1 MLPVNWREQAVQA
14 IFGDLVTQG
23 FGWVVWASR
32 AVLGWLIQFVRP
44 PPAPVS
50 ALASRMEILMLAR
63 EMEGMTALASN
74 EFFKRHRG
82 KRLTVRGP
90 ILQVEP
96 ARRGIVGVPIKQRRG
111 YTAVLEFA
119 GQRRRLTTLEIGQ
132 IITASGSI
140 FQLDPD
146 KFTLRDCKILE
157 VSDK

>member
-1 MLPVNWREQAVQA
+1 
-14 IFGDLVTQG
+14 
-23 FGWVVWASR
+23 
-32 AVLGWLIQFVRP
+32 
-44 PPAPVS
+44 
-50 ALASRMEILMLAR
+50 MLAR

-74 EFFKRHRG
+74 EYLKRHRG

-96 ARRGIVGVPIKQRRG
+96 ARPGIVGVPIQHRRG

-119 GQRRRLTTLEIGQ
+119 GQRRKLATLKIGQ
-132 IITASGSI
+132 VITASGSF